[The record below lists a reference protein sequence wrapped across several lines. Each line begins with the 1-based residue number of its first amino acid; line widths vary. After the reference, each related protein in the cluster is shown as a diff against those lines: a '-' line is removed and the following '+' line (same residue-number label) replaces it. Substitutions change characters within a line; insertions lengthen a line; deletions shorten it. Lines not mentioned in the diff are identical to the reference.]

1 MAMGLF
7 LISQATAH
15 ANILDVPDDTILI
28 NTPLFDPIVV
38 EDSIPDFGD
47 GKFIGI
53 NDTIPDITAGLRS
66 GTNYKVGTPSAE
78 TTVSQ
83 LGAAVWN
90 MAFDIPQGVGG
101 MVPNV
106 GLSYS
111 SQSGNGI
118 VGWGVS
124 ISGISCIS
132 RGLKTIYHDGAV
144 RGVKYDAHDALF
156 LDGQRLLLSSG
167 TECTAGAIYVLEGN
181 PYTTVKVI
189 SANSTTGPLSF
200 EVTTPDGVVSHY
212 GTDSSSRLSFVDGGN
227 NQRIHSWYVCRQE
240 DSNGNYVEYSYTQ
253 DHYVVYP
260 ETISYG
266 KNTHT
271 GTGASNYIRFSYSG
285 VYSGTI
291 RTFVIGGVQGG
302 IYKCLTNVRTMT
314 GNDVYREYVLTYDPF
329 SDGSTLKFERLSTIT
344 CKNGAGDEMKPVVLQ
359 WNLLTSGAH
368 TTETLSVSTNDESP
382 LIVKQDSMF
391 LAADLNGDGLADIV
405 RISNCQRYYSTG
417 VPDGDPNTWV
427 YIHRSVRVD
436 NDSIGYGDP
445 IKYNLGMYINFKG
458 WKEILGGNLVADV
471 DGDGLNDLVLPY
483 YYGYTNAKFLKFKCI
498 LGKHVRTGSPLVGPF
513 EMPLT
518 ASEEVPPLVTG
529 DFDGNGIEDI
539 LYLENKKSNG
549 YYYMGI
555 SFRLPASAPI
565 SVSIPMTLSKKP
577 EKLFTGDFNCD
588 GLPDIIALYDGGH
601 KIFLNNGGGA
611 ASSLFS
617 NANSVTGT
625 SFGDKW
631 RVVQSDFNGDGLVDF
646 LYVGENSQDYYFVF
660 NNGNSTF
667 TVSLAMT
674 SDLQDQTTGNDDHS
688 FTLTPTDIDH
698 DGLTDLVV
706 AKAKFIHHGG
716 LTQSDTFS
724 RTLVGWFVSDGSSL
738 SEVRRITSYGLLD
751 EAGSHNVM
759 LADFNGDGWLELAN
773 NGSDWY
779 TYTVA
784 TQDGCHLRVYHPVG
798 FSPSSG
804 KLSVATDALG
814 AATTFSYGSSASP
827 SLYIHL
833 YDDDNN
839 NNLFPLVDVHFPVVL
854 VSSMVKGEGLAG
866 THTTDYR
873 YRGLKAHMQ
882 GKGVLGFN
890 AIAAQDNL
898 TGVTTQNG
906 TEEWDSNYYVPSKT
920 YTATSMGYDNDSVIT
935 TMAVSAHAKSRYLS
949 LPQTKRVVDMEGNVT
964 TSTYSFNT
972 TYGYPLYEHVEFGSG
987 SMYRKTSYSNYVK
1000 KGGKWLPQKTIL
1012 EQKHVHDS
1020 EVYRDTTCYE
1030 YDNTGNETSIRQH
1043 ADMPMRLTTVRTYD
1057 SYGNILSS
1065 TPAGIGVAS
1074 VTTHTQY
1081 DATGRFPIR
1090 VYQNVDS
1097 GEKLYTYDLWGN
1109 ILTATEMAES
1119 TNPLTTTYTLDRW
1132 GDATA
1137 VTSPEGVTTTITMGW
1152 GGSMS
1157 SAYYVRE
1164 TAPGRPPLKTWFDVR
1179 GRTHQKES
1187 TGLCGTEVVQTF
1199 TMNGWGKTTQEV
1211 SRVGMRA
1218 AIEMTSYDYR
1228 GRATQTFRTGH
1239 GYNYLT
1245 YGNRSSTTTHD
1256 GRAYTT
1262 VYDAWGNPLETTD
1275 PGGTV
1280 TYTYGSNGLPSEVEA
1295 GNSVVSIEYDEAGN
1309 KTLIDDP
1316 DAGTSTFSYTAD
1328 GKILAQTD
1336 GRGIQTVNTYDSIGR
1351 LRQTVCDTLVTLYT
1365 YGTTGNGKV
1374 RLVREETNGR
1384 ANEYTYDT
1392 FGRITFDKRI
1402 YGDGVMSGHTYVY
1415 DSLGRTSRHE
1425 FPSGLVV
1432 DYTYDGNGDMQC
1444 IICNGANIWHTV
1456 SCDGWTTVEGFG
1468 NTEITTK
1475 VTQAGQLAERYVQH
1489 ISTPGTLHR
1498 MAFTWH
1504 GTRGNLL
1511 SRTGI
1516 AGSGVTE
1523 TFSYDALDRL
1533 TGVSMGG
1540 NNVMA
1545 MSYADGGNILSKTGL
1560 GAYSYASSRPHAVTG
1575 VENTGGLIASPA
1587 QQVCYN
1593 PWGKTA
1599 HIEEGNCSQ
1608 NLLYGPDGQ
1617 RWKVVDRNNGQTTGL
1632 HYLHGDYEWRQS
1644 DGTLRRFHYIDNG
1657 VVAMKQD
1664 NGIYRYYYV
1673 LTDNVGSVVRLINGE
1688 GGTVFEASYD
1698 AWGRPS
1704 VTRDDI
1710 GFPRGFGGHEM
1721 LSQFGLVNMD
1731 GRMYDYT
1738 LGRFLS
1744 PDDYVQE
1751 PGNSQSFNRYSYCLN
1766 NPLKYTDPTGEL
1778 FGIDDLII
1786 GVSAF
1791 VTGYVANGIT
1801 TNNWGWK
1808 SVQNGL
1814 VSAGMSLIGWHS
1826 GGVGCSAW
1834 SIAGKNAVSN
1844 IVNAY
1849 MPSAN
1854 FPIDRHFSF
1863 SISPVFGFGTD
1874 GLTAGF
1880 FESVNYSNGNKG
1892 FSIGYGAGA
1901 SYAGWK
1907 VYAKSGNWGIGYGRT
1922 QYEEG
1927 DFNGNYLGPQET
1939 GTISLTISDVSIDYS
1954 NDYFGDH
1961 DDRWRTT
1968 AAELT
1973 IGKFSVGSYVYGNQG
1988 GRESGWTGEK
1998 WKCVKEEDKPKYT
2011 RQTKIPIVGTMNAW
2025 KGGKVYYA
2033 PFWLG
2038 YSQQGNIYRIG
2049 MSGKVVHRLTQ
2060 NLFHKIISFPAYDNY
2075 ANTIYNGY
2083 SYYGRHNPI
2092 SIW

>member
-1 MAMGLF
+1 MKTRRCSFLKVCMAMGLF

-189 SANSTTGPLSF
+189 SANSTIGPLSF

-291 RTFVIGGVQGG
+291 RTFVIGGVRGG

-445 IKYNLGMYINFKG
+445 IKYNLYMQINFDG

-498 LGKHVRTGSPLVGPF
+498 LGKHVRTGSPLVGTF
-513 EMPLT
+513 EMPLM

-555 SFRLPASAPI
+555 SFRLPNSAPI
-565 SVSIPMTLSKKP
+565 SASIPMTLSKKP

-611 ASSLFS
+611 TSSLFS

-631 RVVQSDFNGDGLVDF
+631 RVVQGDFNGDGLVDF
-646 LYVGENSQDYYFVF
+646 LYVGEESQDYYFAL
-660 NNGNSTF
+660 NNGNCTF
-667 TVSLAMT
+667 NVSLAMT
-674 SDLQDQTTGNDDHS
+674 YDIYDQATGNDDHS
-688 FTLTPTDIDH
+688 FTLTPIDTDH

-706 AKAKFIHHGG
+706 SKTKFN
-716 LTQSDTFS
+716 TFGIFPT
-724 RTLVGWFVSDGSSL
+724 TLIGWLASNGSSL
-738 SEVRRITSYGLLD
+738 TEARRVTTPLFHD

-759 LADFNGDGWLELAN
+759 LADFNGDGWPELAN

-779 TYTVA
+779 TNTVS
-784 TQDGCHLRVYHPVG
+784 TEDGCHLRVYHPEG

-833 YDDDNN
+833 YDNDNN
-839 NNLFPLVDVHFPVVL
+839 NNPFPLVDVHFPVVL

-1336 GRGIQTVNTYDSIGR
+1336 GRGIQTVNTYDSLGR

-1365 YGTTGNGKV
+1365 YGTTGNGKL

-1432 DYTYDGNGDMQC
+1432 DYTYDGNGDIQC

-1575 VENTGGLIASPA
+1575 VENMGGLIASPA

-1593 PWGKTA
+1593 PWGKAA

-1751 PGNSQSFNRYSYCLN
+1751 PGNSQSFNRYTYCLN
-1766 NPLKYTDPTGEL
+1766 NPLKYTDPTGEFFTWAFGKL
-1778 FGIDDLII
+1778 GFSFGINLSPI
-1786 GVSAF
+1786 GIPFGFGLNVGWADGNSLG
-1791 VTGYVANGIT
+1791 GYVELGFRVGGTGLGSGIT
-1801 TNNWGWK
+1801 VSQSFDYNYKHGAWSATTSEGVYGSLGMFNVGGGLSQTYDYNKHNWQCGW
-1808 SVQNGL
+1808 N
-1814 VSAGMSLIGWHS
+1814 VSAGVGFGDAETGIGQYASYGSCGWS
-1826 GGVGCSAW
+1826 FGIGG
-1834 SIAGKNAVSN
+1834 
-1844 IVNAY
+1844 Y
-1849 MPSAN
+1849 Y
-1854 FPIDRHFSF
+1854 DRHAWDDNPEYNPDEWNE
-1863 SISPVFGFGTD
+1863 ISKKNTNNCYTYALDWIDNGSPNGLNPGNTTEKKAIPVEKLNLNDVLELALTNNKIKKPTLLNKLGFG
-1874 GLTAGF
+1874 
-1880 FESVNYSNGNKG
+1880 KR
-1892 FSIGYGAGA
+1892 GY
-1901 SYAGWK
+1901 YP
-1907 VYAKSGNWGIGYGRT
+1907 VYLAID
-1922 QYEEG
+1922 EG
-1927 DFNGNYLGPQET
+1927 
-1939 GTISLTISDVSIDYS
+1939 VDYHW
-1954 NDYFGDH
+1954 Y
-1961 DDRWRTT
+1961 
-1968 AAELT
+1968 
-1973 IGKFSVGSYVYGNQG
+1973 
-1988 GRESGWTGEK
+1988 
-1998 WKCVKEEDKPKYT
+1998 
-2011 RQTKIPIVGTMNAW
+2011 RQD
-2025 KGGKVYYA
+2025 KGGLWSHKHGTGPITNVDGSGRIIANPARANHYYR
-2033 PFWLG
+2033 FKDGTL
-2038 YSQQGNIYRIG
+2038 
-2049 MSGKVVHRLTQ
+2049 
-2060 NLFHKIISFPAYDNY
+2060 NY
-2075 ANTIYNGY
+2075 NNG
-2083 SYYGRHNPI
+2083 GILLWVRRK
-2092 SIW
+2092 